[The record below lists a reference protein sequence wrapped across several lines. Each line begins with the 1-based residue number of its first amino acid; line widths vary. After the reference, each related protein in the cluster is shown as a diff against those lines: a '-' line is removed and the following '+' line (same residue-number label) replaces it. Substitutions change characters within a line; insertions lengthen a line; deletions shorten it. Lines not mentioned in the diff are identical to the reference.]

1 MEPSATRMPRAWI
14 WIQLAVGWLPVWALF
29 TLLITAAHEVPVGD
43 AAFVAVRLV
52 VSAALLGL
60 AVFRLTARWPWP
72 HPFRLRFVALH
83 LAAAVIFSFGW
94 LALNSAI
101 ESAIRGQLVITLGP
115 GLTAMVTT
123 GIWFYV
129 MIAGVAY
136 SQRAAQRTAQAEAL
150 EARSRLAAL
159 RAQLH
164 PHFLFNALHTVV
176 QLIPIDPRAAVG
188 AAETLAGLLRGTIDE
203 ARDLVPL
210 ADELALVR
218 RYLEIEKLRL
228 GERLVV
234 REAIATD
241 ALEHA
246 LPSFALQTLVENAV
260 RHAAAP
266 RVEVTTIAIDARL
279 EGPVLVLAVSDD
291 GPGIDP
297 AAAPTGTGLARLRER
312 LAWLYG
318 GSARLDLTS
327 TPGRG
332 AIATLRVPQP
342 KA

>member
-1 MEPSATRMPRAWI
+1 MPRAWI
-14 WIQLAVGWLPVWALF
+14 WIQLVVGWLPVWALF
-29 TLLITAAHEVPVGD
+29 TLLIVMAHDVPVGD

-83 LAAAVIFSFGW
+83 LAAAVVFSVAW
-94 LALNSAI
+94 LAFNSAI
-101 ESAIRGQLVITLGP
+101 ESAFRGQIVIALGP
-115 GLTAMVTT
+115 GVAAMITT

-136 SQRAAQRTAQAEAL
+136 SQHAAARSAQAQAL

-188 AAETLAGLLRGTIDE
+188 AAETLAELLRGTIDE
-203 ARDLVPL
+203 PRDLVPL
-210 ADELALVR
+210 ADEWALVR

-228 GERLVV
+228 GERLVM
-234 REAIATD
+234 REAIAAD
-241 ALEHA
+241 AMECT

-260 RHAAAP
+260 RHAASP
-266 RVEVTTIAIDARL
+266 RVEATTIAIDARCD
-279 EGPVLVLAVSDD
+279 GPDLVLVVSDD
-291 GPGIDP
+291 GPGMDP
-297 AAAPTGTGLARLRER
+297 GTAPTGTGLARLRER
-312 LAWLYG
+312 LEWLYG
-318 GSARLDLTS
+318 GAARLEVS
-327 TPGRG
+327 ATPGRG

-342 KA
+342 GA